1 MGRISWDEYF
11 LKIME
16 TTSLR
21 ASCDRGKASCVL
33 VRDNRILS
41 TGYVGSPSGIP
52 SCDEVGHKLVKRF
65 ELPIDDFAGNYT
77 DLDYVLQQHISI
89 EKDKFST
96 HCIRTIHA
104 EINCLLNCARNGV
117 STLGSTIYISMTPC
131 YACALAIIQAG
142 VIRIICKKRYQ
153 KDEES
158 IKVLRQAGIIIVI
171 MENEVETY

>member
-1 MGRISWDEYF
+1 MGRISWDSYF

-33 VRDNRILS
+33 VRDNRVLS

-52 SCDEVGHKLVKRF
+52 SCDEIGHKLVKRF
-65 ELPIDDFAGNYT
+65 EMEIQKFAGNYIDT
-77 DLDYVLQQHISI
+77 DHDNQQYATIG
-89 EKDKFST
+89 KDRFTT
-96 HCIRTIHA
+96 HCVRTIHA

-117 STLGSTIYISMTPC
+117 STLGSTMYISMTPC
-131 YACALAIIQAG
+131 YTCSLAIIQAG
-142 VIRIICKKRYQ
+142 VVKIICKKRYQ

-158 IKVLRQAGIIIVI
+158 IKILEQAGITIVV